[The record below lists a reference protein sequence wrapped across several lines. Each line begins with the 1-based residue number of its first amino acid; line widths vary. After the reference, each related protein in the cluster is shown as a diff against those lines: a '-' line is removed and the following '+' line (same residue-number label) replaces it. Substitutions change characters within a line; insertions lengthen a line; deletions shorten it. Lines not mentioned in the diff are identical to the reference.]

1 MKIFIMTRN
10 SVLLLFAALLVFMG
24 CNDDYSKYKKEPD
37 YISNPDFEQKAY
49 FEAYNESLKLWKT
62 PFEELYVP
70 TNYGTAHVVV
80 SGPEDG
86 MPVVLLHGMNASST
100 MWYAN
105 IEALAQDYR
114 IYAIDFILEPGKSFI
129 EKEMKSTDDI
139 ALWYHE
145 VFAKLKLK
153 KYNLIGASRGGWL
166 ATKIALQDQSQI
178 NSMIL
183 LSPAQTFIWVRPSTD
198 LLKNIIYAFSSKEK
212 QMQETLK
219 TMSVNPGNVNKTYLD
234 QYRIAVDKDSINKF
248 TIDMMPFS
256 KRELQSLKMPVYV
269 LIGDDDMIN
278 NEKTV
283 RMTKEIL
290 PYGRA
295 EVINNA
301 GHFLS
306 IDQSEIVNKKMIQFL
321 DEMDA
326 LYD

>member
-1 MKIFIMTRN
+1 
-10 SVLLLFAALLVFMG
+10 
-24 CNDDYSKYKKEPD
+24 
-37 YISNPDFEQKAY
+37 
-49 FEAYNESLKLWKT
+49 
-62 PFEELYVP
+62 
-70 TNYGTAHVVV
+70 
-80 SGPEDG
+80 
-86 MPVVLLHGMNASST
+86 
-100 MWYAN
+100 
-105 IEALAQDYR
+105 
-114 IYAIDFILEPGKSFI
+114 
-129 EKEMKSTDDI
+129 
-139 ALWYHE
+139 
-145 VFAKLKLK
+145 
-153 KYNLIGASRGGWL
+153 
-166 ATKIALQDQSQI
+166 
-178 NSMIL
+178 MIL

-321 DEMDA
+321 DEMHA